1 MDLMIW
7 KYFVNAEN
15 ILFLL
20 QEIHIVR
27 SNSISSNFYRSFLNN
42 YRLEYSLVFGGCH
55 HPYLIPTDVP
65 AVARGI
71 LNTLSLNRN
80 KSQILREKSV
90 KSGSRSGSA
99 SGSKSG
105 NFINI
110 SLTRYSMWALQN
122 KCDLYIKVFPAGS
135 DHYGMPKRNYIDP
148 S

>member
-42 YRLEYSLVFGGCH
+42 YRLEYSLVFGGWH

-90 KSGSRSGSA
+90 KSGSRSGYA
-99 SGSKSG
+99 PGSKSG
-105 NFINI
+105 YFICI
-110 SLTRYSMWALQN
+110 Y
-122 KCDLYIKVFPAGS
+122 LYLDIPCGHFRINA
-135 DHYGMPKRNYIDP
+135 
-148 S
+148 